1 VVSRSQRR
9 RAIRFVI
16 ETSAISERKACAL
29 FRLARSAYRRKS
41 TRPADTK
48 LEEQIRE
55 VALKHRRWGYRQITR
70 YIRLTWPEPLNFK
83 RVYRLYREIN
93 LKLRRKRRKKR
104 VRPEDRRPM
113 KTPITPNIRWSM
125 DFVTDSLRGGRA
137 FRVLNMLDD
146 CSRRCLRAIV
156 DTSISG
162 KRVVRE
168 LDQLV
173 AEVGTPEQ
181 IVLDNGPEFICQALA
196 EWAEANNVELAFIE
210 KGKPQQNAFI
220 ESFNG
225 RFRDECL
232 NEHLFQ
238 DILDARAII
247 GEWQDHYNNERPHSA
262 LGGIPPRIFEEQIL
276 KQAA

>member
-1 VVSRSQRR
+1 MSRSQRR
-9 RAIRFVI
+9 RAIDIVLESF
-16 ETSAISERKACAL
+16 SLSERRACAL
-29 FRLARSAYRRKS
+29 FRLARSAYRRKPQ
-41 TRPADTK
+41 RPADTE
-48 LEEQIRE
+48 LEAEIRKI
-55 VALKHRRWGYRQITR
+55 ALKRRRWGYRQITR
-70 YIRLTWPEPLNFK
+70 YIRLTWAEPLNFK
-83 RVYRLYREIN
+83 RVYRIYSEKN

-113 KTPITPNIRWSM
+113 KTPTAPNIRWSM
-125 DFVTDSLRGGRA
+125 DFVSDSLRGGRP
-137 FRVLNMLDD
+137 FRVLNIIDD
-146 CSRRCLRAIV
+146 CSRRFLRGAV

-162 KRVVRE
+162 KRVMRE
-168 LDQLV
+168 LNELA
-173 AEVGTPEQ
+173 AEVGLPEQ
-181 IVLDNGPEFICQALA
+181 IVLDNGPEFICSVLA
-196 EWAEANNVELAFIE
+196 DWAEENEVELAFIE

-262 LGGIPPRIFEEQIL
+262 LGGIPPSIFEERL
-276 KQAA
+276 MNQAA